1 MMLRRRNPYKKIYV
15 LFLATGFI
23 LFVWFSNMVIRITL
37 FEMAEVRGVQ
47 LATEAIN
54 NAVRIKVAEENMDY
68 YDIIKIHKDI
78 NGKLVLI
85 EANTIKIN
93 RISSETTLAVQAA
106 LIRLS
111 EQTMSIPLGQ
121 ITRIDLLANRGPLIK
136 VEIVPMGSVSV
147 DVDNKFEQAG
157 INQTKHSIY
166 LTFNTDVRIVI
177 PFKSGRA
184 SVITRVPIA
193 ENIIIGEVP
202 TTFVTLP
209 DGLFGA
215 GIIGR

>member
-15 LFLATGFI
+15 LFLAAGFI
-23 LFVWFSNMVIRITL
+23 LFVWFLNMVIRITL
-37 FEMAEVRGVQ
+37 FEMAEIRAVQ

-68 YDIIKIHKDI
+68 YDIIKIHKDS

-85 EANTIKIN
+85 EANTVKIN

-106 LIRLS
+106 LVRLS

-121 ITRIDLLANRGPLIK
+121 ITGMDPLASRGPLIK
-136 VEIVPMGSVSV
+136 VEIVPMGTVSV

-177 PFKSGRA
+177 PLKSGRA

-193 ENIIIGEVP
+193 ESIIIGEVP

>member
-1 MMLRRRNPYKKIYV
+1 MMLRRKNPYKKIYA
-15 LFLATGFI
+15 LFLAAGFI
-23 LFVWFSNMVIRITL
+23 LFVWFSNVVLRGTL
-37 FEMAEVRGVQ
+37 FEMAEIRAIQ
-47 LATEAIN
+47 LATESIN
-54 NAVRIKVAEENMDY
+54 NAVRIKVAEENMEY
-68 YDIIKIHKDI
+68 YDIVKIHKDS

-93 RISSETTLAVQAA
+93 RISSETTLAVQVA
-106 LIRLS
+106 LARLS
-111 EQTMSIPLGQ
+111 EQTMSLPMGQ
-121 ITRIDLLANRGPLIK
+121 ITGIDLLANRGPLIR
-136 VEIVPMGSVSV
+136 VEIVPMGTVSV
-147 DVDNKFEQAG
+147 NVDNKFEQAG

-166 LTFNTDVRIVI
+166 LTYNTDVRIVI
-177 PFKSGRA
+177 PLKSGRA